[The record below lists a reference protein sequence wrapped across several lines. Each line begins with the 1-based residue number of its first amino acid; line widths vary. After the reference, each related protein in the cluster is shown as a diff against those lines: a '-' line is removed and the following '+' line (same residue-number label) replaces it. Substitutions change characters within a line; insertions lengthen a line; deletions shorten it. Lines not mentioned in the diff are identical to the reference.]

1 MLSGPR
7 TPGMLLRDCV
17 KTPDSRVDKRTG
29 LNRDARHFRPLRV
42 KAGGRCQ
49 RRNASLSALAGS
61 VLALPHMAGV
71 VPFLHLPTLAAFTQA
86 PAFLKQPLAAWVPLF
101 GAADPANHCRNL
113 LSQFLDRAPAA
124 WGALLIMGVV
134 TAAFATHL
142 LVTLQERRIA
152 PQALLDALSHA
163 INAGNYQEAWEVCAR
178 WQRAYLARVLGP
190 ALERIG
196 QGYEA
201 VEGQLAAST
210 ARERRFLTWMWRG
223 LTISTAVCAL
233 ICLAGIAAGFAS
245 VFASTPPG
253 GAPVSRAL
261 TYATGDLAVLA
272 AAGFALVAPA
282 LGICLWLR
290 FRTARSLAP
299 AEGAAA
305 ELVAGLPY
313 EDVEGVRIGK
323 AFDAGSITGELTDA
337 GARGRLRVSREL
349 TTACPICNAPI
360 NPSRNPCPHCGTPFE
375 WF

>member
-1 MLSGPR
+1 MLPGS
-7 TPGMLLRDCV
+7 PGMVFKDRPKNPEGCV
-17 KTPDSRVDKRTG
+17 EISKIAY
-29 LNRDARHFRPLRV
+29 ARNW
-42 KAGGRCQ
+42 GM
-49 RRNASLSALAGS
+49 SLSS
-61 VLALPHMAGV
+61 
-71 VPFLHLPTLAAFTQA
+71 LHLPPLGVLDRPSALFHLSLVAWA
-86 PAFLKQPLAAWVPLF
+86 PLL
-101 GAADPANHCRNL
+101 GAVDPAHPSRNL

-163 INAGNYQEAWEVCAR
+163 ISVGNYQEAWEVCSR

-201 VEGQLAAST
+201 VEEQLSAST
-210 ARERRFLTWMWRG
+210 AQERRFLIWMCRG
-223 LTISTAVCAL
+223 LAISTAACAL
-233 ICLAGIAAGFAS
+233 ICLAGIAAGFLD

-253 GAPVSRAL
+253 GALAPRAL
-261 TYATGDLAVLA
+261 THATGDLAVLA

-290 FRTARSLAP
+290 FRMARSLAP

-375 WF
+375 WY

>member
-1 MLSGPR
+1 MLSGPGS
-7 TPGMLLRDCV
+7 PGMLLRDCV
-17 KTPDSRVDKRTG
+17 KTPDGRVEKRTG
-29 LNRDARHFRPLRV
+29 FNRSARRFRPLIV
-42 KAGGRCQ
+42 KAPGTRQRCS
-49 RRNASLSALAGS
+49 ASLSALAGC
-61 VLALPHMAGV
+61 VLALPDMAGV
-71 VPFLHLPTLAAFTQA
+71 VSFLHQPTLAVVTQT
-86 PAFLKQPLAAWVPLF
+86 PALLKQPLVAWAPLL
-101 GAADPANHCRNL
+101 GAVDPANRNL

-178 WQRAYLARVLGP
+178 WQRTYLARVLGP

-201 VEGQLAAST
+201 VEEQLAAST
-210 ARERRFLTWMWRG
+210 ARERRFFTWMWRG
-223 LTISTAVCAL
+223 LAISTAACGL
-233 ICLAGIAAGFAS
+233 ICLAGIAAGYS
-245 VFASTPPG
+245 NVFASTPPTG
-253 GAPVSRAL
+253 VFAPRAL
-261 TYATGDLAVLA
+261 THATGDLAVLA
-272 AAGFALVAPA
+272 ATGFALVAPA

-299 AEGAAA
+299 AEGLAA